1 MIVLQLHPRLRCFTD
16 NHQLYYAD
24 IDIAILQEMLKN
36 KGIFEIEWV
45 DSSHQLA
52 DSLTKAGASSA
63 KLLATLKSGKL

>member
-1 MIVLQLHPRLRCFTD
+1 MLSIRPVKDKWLC
-16 NHQLYYAD
+16 

-36 KGIFEIEWV
+36 KEIFKIQCV

-52 DSLTKAGASSA
+52 ALTKAGASSA